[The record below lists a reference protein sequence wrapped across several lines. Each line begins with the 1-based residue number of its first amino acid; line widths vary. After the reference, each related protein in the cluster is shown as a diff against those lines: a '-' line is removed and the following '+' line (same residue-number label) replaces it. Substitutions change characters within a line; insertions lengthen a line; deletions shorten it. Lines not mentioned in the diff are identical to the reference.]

1 MDLSLYQTFVEKN
14 NVPQVRKLIY
24 DYLILGHYDVG
35 FCWGRIDWIR
45 EIAKNLPITCTK
57 WHQYVTPH
65 YAQDRWGGQIDKRD
79 YNKECA
85 GKRVICL
92 NFFSDLFIIE
102 RFRQKVKKAASV
114 TFYVTTGE
122 GGYDLRETKP
132 EKEE

>member
-45 EIAKNLPITCTK
+45 EIANNLPITCTE
-57 WHQYVTPH
+57 WRRHTIPH
-65 YAQDRWGGQIDKRD
+65 YAEDIPRKIVID
-79 YNKECA
+79 ETCT

-102 RFRQKVKKAASV
+102 RFRSKVKKAASV
-114 TFYVTTGE
+114 TFYETTGE